1 MAKVPETQRSLF
13 AAAPFTF
20 ADRFLQDHAGQ
31 IISEPRTA
39 ILELIANSYD
49 AGATTID
56 IVWPTER
63 GNTFSVSDNGI
74 GMTRS
79 EFDKRWGTLCYDRV
93 ASQGIDVVFP
103 KGVRGIKR
111 TAFGRSGKG
120 RHAPFCFADSYEVDT
135 TKDGES
141 IQVRVALAAA
151 GSTPFEITRLG
162 DSTKKGHGTVIS
174 AVLEKHLLDVDEL
187 RQLIGSKFIVDPSLC
202 IKVNGQSV
210 QLMSLDSV
218 KSTDIVVEGQGTITI
233 HFIDSIEHYRS
244 ARLRGITWWVNQRRI
259 GEPSWERLDEEGA
272 YLDGRSEHAKKFSF
286 IVMADFLVPGQDI
299 KADWT
304 DLHANQ
310 RTNAVRDAVHRYVVK
325 EIQAQLATTRK
336 DRKKTAIENSREL
349 MGELPTISKK
359 AIGQFIDEVQEKCP
373 TISDRDLSRTV
384 QVLAKLEQSRSG
396 YDLLTQLAACSP
408 DDLDTW
414 NSLMQ
419 QWTASNAEIV
429 LNELDRRLKLIE
441 KMEKLVE
448 NPLAD
453 ELHDLQPLF
462 ERGLW
467 IFGPEYE
474 AVDFRSNRGLAEV
487 IGRFLGGADY
497 KPPSR
502 RPDFVVLP
510 EISIGAYCADS
521 YDAVGE
527 ISGIRKVAI
536 LELKKGGFCVTQKE
550 ADQARDYSKEIRKAS
565 RVQATT
571 EIVAYVLGANLED
584 GLEPANYG
592 ENTHIIPMIYQTVLR
607 KAHQRT
613 FNLQN
618 RLQES
623 QPNITSDP
631 EVDEVLRVDGQK
643 GLFDGVIPEPHIPS
657 STCATQSTGSERLE
671 IVSDPEQS
679 PDSRST
685 SA

>member
-1 MAKVPETQRSLF
+1 MARTSTAQPDLF
-13 AAAPFTF
+13 AAAPFAF

-49 AGATTID
+49 AGATEIN
-56 IVWPTER
+56 IVWPTEK
-63 GNTFSVSDNGI
+63 GQMFSVTDNGI
-74 GMTRS
+74 GMTKA
-79 EFDKRWGTLCYDRV
+79 EFEKRWKTLCYDRT
-93 ASQGIDVVFP
+93 ADQGTEVVFP

-120 RHAPFCFADSYEVDT
+120 RHAPFCFADSYEVAT
-135 TKDGES
+135 TKDGDS
-141 IQVRVALAAA
+141 IRVRVGLALA
-151 GSTPFEITRLG
+151 GTTPFEITPIG
-162 DSTKKGHGTVIS
+162 DSKKKGSGTVIS
-174 AVLEKHLLDVDEL
+174 AILERHLLGIDEL

-202 IKVNGQSV
+202 IKVNEQSV
-210 QLMSLDSV
+210 ELMSL
-218 KSTDIVVEGQGTITI
+218 EGLKTTEIPLEGHGTITI

-244 ARLRGITWWVNQRRI
+244 ARLRGITWWVNQRRV
-259 GEPSWERLDEEGA
+259 GEPNWDRLDEEGA
-272 YLDGRSEHAKKFSF
+272 YLDGRTEHAKKFSF
-286 IVMADFLVPGQDI
+286 IVMADFLTPGQDV
-299 KADWT
+299 KADWS
-304 DLHANQ
+304 DFHANQ
-310 RTNAVRDAVHRYVVK
+310 RTNAVRDAVHRYVIK

-336 DRKKTAIENSREL
+336 ERKKNAIENSRDL

-384 QVLAKLEQSRSG
+384 QVLAKLEKSRSG

-429 LNELDRRLKLIE
+429 LNELDRRLKLIDR
-441 KMEKLVE
+441 MERLVE

-487 IGRFLGGADY
+487 IGKFLGGADY
-497 KPPSR
+497 KPPRR

-521 YDAVGE
+521 YDVTGE

-550 ADQARDYSKEIRKAS
+550 ADQARDYSKEIRKAG
-565 RVQATT
+565 RVHPTT
-571 EIVAYVLGANLED
+571 EIVAYVLGATLED
-584 GLEPANYG
+584 GLEPADYG
-592 ENTHIIPMIYQTVLR
+592 ESTHIIPMIYQTVLR

-613 FNLQN
+613 FNLQKK
-618 RLQES
+618 LQES
-623 QPNITSDP
+623 QPTITSDP
-631 EVDEVLRVDGQK
+631 EVDEVLRVDAQK
-643 GLFDGVIPEPHIPS
+643 QLFDDVVPQPHIPS
-657 STCATQSTGSERLE
+657 SNGTASH
-671 IVSDPEQS
+671 
-679 PDSRST
+679 
-685 SA
+685 SAPTVQTEGGA

>member
-1 MAKVPETQRSLF
+1 MAKAQLAQTGLF
-13 AAAPFTF
+13 AAAPFAF

-49 AGATTID
+49 AGATQID
-56 IVWPTER
+56 IIWPTEK
-63 GNTFSVSDNGI
+63 GENFSITDNGI
-74 GMTRS
+74 GMTKA
-79 EFDKRWGTLCYDRV
+79 EFEKRWKTLCYDRV
-93 ASQGIDVVFP
+93 ADQGTEVVFP

-120 RHAPFCFADSYEVDT
+120 RHAPFCFADSYEIVT
-135 TKDGES
+135 TKDGDS
-141 IQVRVALAAA
+141 IQVRVVLAAT
-151 GSTPFEITRLG
+151 GTTPFEITLL
-162 DSTKKGHGTVIS
+162 SESKKKGHGTEIS
-174 AVLEKHLLDVDEL
+174 AVLEKHLLDLEEL

-202 IKVNGQSV
+202 IKVNQQVV
-210 QLMSLDSV
+210 QLMSLEGL
-218 KSTDIVVEGQGTITI
+218 KTTEIPVEKHGTITV

-244 ARLRGITWWVNQRRI
+244 ARLRGITWWVNQRRV
-259 GEPSWERLDEEGA
+259 GEPSWDRLDEEGA
-272 YLDGRSEHAKKFSF
+272 YLDGRTEHAKKFSF
-286 IVMADFLVPGQDI
+286 IAMADFLTPGQDV
-299 KADWT
+299 KADWS
-304 DLHANQ
+304 DFHANQ
-310 RTNAVRDAVHRYVVK
+310 RTNAVREAVHRYVIK

-336 DRKKTAIENSREL
+336 ERKKNAIENSREL

-384 QVLAKLEQSRSG
+384 QVLARLEQSRAG
-396 YDLLTQLAACSP
+396 YDLLTQLANCSP
-408 DDLDTW
+408 NDLDTW

-441 KMEKLVE
+441 RMEKLVE
-448 NPLAD
+448 NPHAD

-487 IGRFLGGADY
+487 ISKFLGGANY
-497 KPPSR
+497 KPQKR

-510 EISIGAYCADS
+510 ESSIGAYCADA
-521 YDAVGE
+521 YDAAGE

-536 LELKKGGFCVTQKE
+536 LELKKGGFCVKQKE
-550 ADQARDYSKEIRKAS
+550 ADQARDYSKEIRRAG
-565 RVQATT
+565 RVHATT
-571 EIVAYVLGANLED
+571 EIVAYVLGATLEE
-584 GLEPANYG
+584 GLEYADYG
-592 ENTHIIPMIYQTVLR
+592 ENTHIIPMVYQTVLR

-613 FNLQN
+613 FNLQK
-618 RLQES
+618 RLQET
-623 QPNITSDP
+623 QPAATSDP
-631 EVDEVLRVDGQK
+631 EVDEVLRVEGQK
-643 GLFDGVIPEPHIPS
+643 QLFNDVVPLPQAPPPNGTANIAAPTLEPDG
-657 STCATQSTGSERLE
+657 GG
-671 IVSDPEQS
+671 
-679 PDSRST
+679 
-685 SA
+685 

>member
-1 MAKVPETQRSLF
+1 MAKNQTEQTSLF
-13 AAAPFTF
+13 PDVPFAF

-49 AGATTID
+49 AGATKID
-56 IVWPTER
+56 ITWPTEK
-63 GNTFSVSDNGI
+63 GQAFLVADNGI
-74 GMTRS
+74 GMTKA
-79 EFDKRWGTLCYDRV
+79 EFEKRWKTLCYDRS
-93 ASQGIDVVFP
+93 AEQGTAVIFP
-103 KGVRGIKR
+103 KGIRGIKR

-120 RHAPFCFADSYEVDT
+120 RHAPFCFADSYEIST
-135 TKDGES
+135 AKNGEL
-141 IQVRVALAAA
+141 IRVQVGLAAK
-151 GSTPFEITRLG
+151 GSTPFEITPL
-162 DSTKKGHGTVIS
+162 SESKQKGHGTRIS
-174 AVLEKHLLDVDEL
+174 AVVERHLLPIEEL
-187 RQLIGSKFIVDPSLC
+187 RQLIGSKFIVDPSLS
-202 IKVNGQSV
+202 INVNGDSV
-210 QLMSLDSV
+210 ELMSLEGL
-218 KSTDIVVEGQGTITI
+218 KTTEILVEEFGKITV

-244 ARLRGITWWVNQRRI
+244 ARLRGISWWVNQRRV
-259 GEPSWERLDEEGA
+259 GEPNWDRLDDEGA
-272 YLDGRSEHAKKFSF
+272 YLDGRTEHAKKFSF
-286 IVMADFLVPGQDI
+286 IAQVDFLTPGEDI
-299 KADWT
+299 KADWS
-304 DLHANQ
+304 DFHANKKTNSV
-310 RTNAVRDAVHRYVVK
+310 RNAVHGYVIK

-336 DRKKTAIENSREL
+336 ERKKSAIENSREV

-384 QVLAKLEQSRSG
+384 QVLAKLEKSRSG

-419 QWTASNAEIV
+419 EWTASNAEIV
-429 LNELDRRLKLIE
+429 LNELDRRLKLIDR
-441 KMEKLVE
+441 MEKLVE

-497 KPPSR
+497 KPPRR

-510 EISIGAYCADS
+510 EVSIGAYCSDA
-521 YDAVGE
+521 YDATGE

-550 ADQARDYSKEIRKAS
+550 ADQARDYSKEIRKAG
-565 RVQATT
+565 RVHPTT
-571 EIVAYVLGANLED
+571 EIVAYVLGATLED
-584 GLEPANYG
+584 GLVSAEYG
-592 ENTHIIPMIYQTVLR
+592 GNTHIIPMIYQTVLR

-613 FNLQN
+613 FNLQQ
-618 RLQES
+618 RLLES
-623 QPNITSDP
+623 QPAITSDP
-631 EVDEVLRVDGQK
+631 EVDQVLSAPVQQQ
-643 GLFDGVIPEPHIPS
+643 LFSDLVPSPHISRAEVP
-657 STCATQSTGSERLE
+657 ATSLE
-671 IVSDPEQS
+671 PALRSDG
-679 PDSRST
+679 
-685 SA
+685 AA

>member
-1 MAKVPETQRSLF
+1 MAKTQAEQPSLF
-13 AAAPFTF
+13 AAAPFAF

-49 AGATTID
+49 AGATQID
-56 IVWPTER
+56 IIWPTEK
-63 GNTFSVSDNGI
+63 GEKFSVTDNGI
-74 GMTRS
+74 GMTKA
-79 EFDKRWGTLCYDRV
+79 EFEKRWKTLCYDRV
-93 ASQGIDVVFP
+93 ADQGTEVVFP

-120 RHAPFCFADSYEVDT
+120 RHAPFCFADSYEIVT
-135 TKDGES
+135 TKDGDS
-141 IQVRVALAAA
+141 IQVRVGLAAT
-151 GSTPFEITRLG
+151 GTTPFEITLLCE
-162 DSTKKGHGTVIS
+162 SKKKGHGTEIS
-174 AVLEKHLLDVDEL
+174 AVLARHLFDLDEL

-202 IKVNGQSV
+202 INVNQQQV
-210 QLMSLDSV
+210 QLMSLEGL
-218 KSTDIVVEGQGTITI
+218 KTTEITVENHGTITV
-233 HFIDSIEHYRS
+233 HFIDSIEHHRS
-244 ARLRGITWWVNQRRI
+244 SRLRGITWWVNQRRV
-259 GEPSWERLDEEGA
+259 GEPSWDRLDDEGA
-272 YLDGRSEHAKKFSF
+272 YLDGRTEHAKKFSF
-286 IVMADFLVPGQDI
+286 IVMADFLKPGQDV
-299 KADWT
+299 KADWS
-304 DLHANQ
+304 DFHANQ
-310 RTNAVRDAVHRYVVK
+310 RTNAVRDAVHRYVIK

-336 DRKKTAIENSREL
+336 ERKKNAIENSREL

-384 QVLAKLEQSRSG
+384 QVLAKLEQSRAG

-429 LNELDRRLKLIE
+429 LNELDRRLKLIGR
-441 KMEKLVE
+441 MEKLVE

-467 IFGPEYE
+467 IFGPEFE
-474 AVDFRSNRGLAEV
+474 SVDFRSNRGLAEV
-487 IGRFLGGADY
+487 IGKFLGGADY
-497 KPPSR
+497 KPPKR

-510 EISIGAYCADS
+510 ETSIGAYCADA
-521 YDAVGE
+521 YDAAGE

-550 ADQARDYSKEIRKAS
+550 ADQARDYSKEIRKAG
-565 RVQATT
+565 RVHATT
-571 EIVAYVLGANLED
+571 EIVAYVLGATLEE
-584 GLEPANYG
+584 GLESADYG
-592 ENTHIIPMIYQTVLR
+592 ENTHIIPMVYQTVLR

-613 FNLQN
+613 FNLQK
-618 RLQES
+618 RLQET
-623 QPNITSDP
+623 QPAVSDP
-631 EVDEVLRVDGQK
+631 EVDEVLRVDAQK
-643 GLFDGVIPEPHIPS
+643 PLFDDVVPQPHIPS
-657 STCATQSTGSERLE
+657 PNGTANPAAPTLE
-671 IVSDPEQS
+671 TDGAE
-679 PDSRST
+679 
-685 SA
+685 